1 MSSWWWKGSRAL
13 RRSLRGFHGVPN
25 VPWLDRR
32 TSHGNSPTNHPR
44 TAKRATGHGL
54 ERTRRLWCSSA
65 GAARG
70 ASVVDVIVEP
80 PLSWAAGSSGTRVI
94 LPSAS
99 AGHRVQRLR
108 RRELLT
114 TSTDDSAMV
123 APAIIGLSRPNAASG
138 MAAVL

>member
-44 TAKRATGHGL
+44 TASNGTGHRL
-54 ERTRRLWCSSA
+54 ERTRRLWCSSG
-65 GAARG
+65 GAAHG

-80 PLSWAAGSSGTRVI
+80 PLS
-94 LPSAS
+94 
-99 AGHRVQRLR
+99 
-108 RRELLT
+108 
-114 TSTDDSAMV
+114 
-123 APAIIGLSRPNAASG
+123 
-138 MAAVL
+138 